1 MGRNKRVCE
10 EGEEGGSGMSRRMYP
25 TRMCISCKHVVDIE
39 EDVCGRDY
47 ITCECDECEYEDV
60 RGREEG

>member
-1 MGRNKRVCE
+1 
-10 EGEEGGSGMSRRMYP
+10 MYP
-25 TRMCISCKHVVDIE
+25 SRMCISCKHVVDIE

-60 RGREEG
+60 RGRKNDRDKCNRRV

>member
-1 MGRNKRVCE
+1 
-10 EGEEGGSGMSRRMYP
+10 MSRRMYP

-47 ITCECDECEYEDV
+47 ITCECDECGEEDV
-60 RGREEG
+60 KVEGRDDRDKCNRRV

>member
-1 MGRNKRVCE
+1 
-10 EGEEGGSGMSRRMYP
+10 MSRRMYP

-60 RGREEG
+60 KGERRDDRDKCNRRV